1 LAPVSLFATGLW
13 AWETLATT
21 IHHKGDYMSF
31 STSRR
36 AALKASLTSALLVAA
51 LTLSGCAAATTEP
64 TPAPEPESETLQTLT
79 PGKLTIGTGLPAYE
93 PWVVGDAPESGEGFE
108 AAVAYAVAAQLG
120 FAKEDVI
127 WVRTTF
133 DEAIAPG
140 LKNFDFNL
148 QQYSITDE
156 RKASVDF
163 SSPYYETTQT
173 IITIAG
179 SKADGVTTVAGLK
192 DLVIGAATGT
202 TSFAAIENIIMPN
215 AGAKA
220 FNSNDDAKAA
230 LAAGQVDAIVV
241 DLPTALYLTAVELDG
256 GVIVGQLAGG
266 KAGDAFGLVLDKD
279 SPLTAAVSAAVD
291 ALRANGTLAKIEEQ
305 WLAGY
310 AGAPVLK

>member
-1 LAPVSLFATGLW
+1 
-13 AWETLATT
+13 
-21 IHHKGDYMSF
+21 MSF
-31 STSRR
+31 NSSRR
-36 AALKASLTSALLVAA
+36 AALKASLTAAVLVTALA
-51 LTLSGCAAATTEP
+51 LTGCAAAE
-64 TPAPEPESETLQTLT
+64 TPAATPSESAALATITE
-79 PGKLTIGTGLPAYE
+79 GKLTIGTGLPAYE

-108 AAVAYAVAAQLG
+108 AAVAYAVAEKLG
-120 FAKEDVI
+120 FAKEDVV

-148 QQYSITDE
+148 QQYSITPE
-156 RKASVDF
+156 RQEAVDF

-173 IITIAG
+173 VITVAG

-202 TSFAAIENIIMPN
+202 TSFNAIESVIKPT

-241 DLPTALYLTAVELDG
+241 DLPTALYLTAVEIEG
-256 GVIVGQLAGG
+256 GKIVGQLVGG
-266 KAGDAFGLVLDKD
+266 GAGDAFGLVLDKG
-279 SPLTAAVSAAVD
+279 SKLTAAVSAAID
-291 ALRANGTLAKIEEQ
+291 ALKADGTLAKIEAQ
-305 WLAGY
+305 WLADY